1 METQSLADF
10 NFFTDST
17 MAISIAIVVVFV
29 AGVIYISLPCT
40 SKSTPLYRLTRYI
53 LTFIWNS
60 IFCKVI
66 PGLKVYNPENSMD
79 STEQNIAAKAILED
93 KTFIQDLQKVYK
105 DDLAIKD
112 LIRSKISNV
121 VEGSIHIVRENYG
134 NIAKKVAVY
143 FNIKKE
149 ESTSVYFD
157 FDEGLLFNKDSLGT
171 IKIKTENDKDK

>member
-1 METQSLADF
+1 M
-10 NFFTDST
+10 
-17 MAISIAIVVVFV
+17 
-29 AGVIYISLPCT
+29 
-40 SKSTPLYRLTRYI
+40 
-53 LTFIWNS
+53 
-60 IFCKVI
+60 
-66 PGLKVYNPENSMD
+66 
-79 STEQNIAAKAILED
+79 
-93 KTFIQDLQKVYK
+93 YK
-105 DDLAIKD
+105 DDVAIKD

-157 FDEGLLFNKDSLGT
+157 FDESLLFNKDSLGT